1 MESAPNLKMTKKLNF
16 YIIFNVNAVSEKKL
30 KLINKVIFLLKKRH
44 SVEFFKTN
52 SEKDAVMVFKNLS
65 NKDVDRIVIAGGDG
79 SICFGINQIINQYK
93 DNSKPLIGYIPAGT
107 ANILQIEMQMEK
119 KAEEIYKTLVS
130 ENSKKINLVK
140 INESYFF
147 LMAGIGFDSEIVRS
161 INTNKKKYLGKII
174 FALKSLQHFIF
185 LKYITMEV
193 EINGQVINADWVLVT
208 NSKYYAGPHSI
219 TKQTNIFNQK
229 VIVYIFKDLTRIKLL
244 HYLWLILAK
253 KDLSPA
259 KSVITKELSVL
270 KINKIGGKILSQ
282 IDGENFGF
290 KDRLVIKKTNKYINL
305 LVP

>member
-1 MESAPNLKMTKKLNF
+1 
-16 YIIFNVNAVSEKKL
+16 
-30 KLINKVIFLLKKRH
+30 
-44 SVEFFKTN
+44 
-52 SEKDAVMVFKNLS
+52 MVFKNLS
-65 NKDVDRIVIAGGDG
+65 NKDMGRIVIAGGDG

-93 DNSKPLIGYIPAGT
+93 GNSKPLIGYIPAGT
-107 ANILQIEMQMEK
+107 ASILQIEMQIEK
-119 KAEEIYKTLVS
+119 KAKEIYKTLVS

-140 INESYFF
+140 INDSYFF

-161 INTNKKKYLGKII
+161 INTNIKKYLGKII

-185 LKYITMEV
+185 LKNKKMQV
-193 EINGQVINADWVLVT
+193 EIDGQVINADWVLVT
-208 NSKYYAGPHSI
+208 NSKYYAGPYSI
-219 TKQTNIFNQK
+219 TKQTNIFDQK
-229 VIVYIFKDLTRIKLL
+229 VIIYIFKDLTRIKLL

-270 KINKIGGKILSQ
+270 KINKISGKILSQ